1 MPCQFSRTY
10 CVYASTELGRK
21 MKVATALNKQEP
33 IRGEH
38 GASLILIVVSA
49 GFLIIFV
56 FIAFQFYT
64 LNSGSR
70 EVRNA
75 VDAAALNV
83 SKQVATL
90 RVPIGD
96 QFSDVAD
103 KGGLVGMSNI
113 NRVWGK
119 AYLINANAEAIQKEG
134 LANQYTTQNAD
145 QAYRLAQQA
154 NDTLV
159 DTVTCKTK
167 LDAFFN
173 DIANIRRAKLLG
185 SNSELK
191 TVDGPGW
198 DVGMVDRGAQSN
210 LKFDEKQI
218 PKGAAVAPSNAGH
231 VKGYTPFNANNKN
244 FTFASFIP
252 NEMPH
257 LTTDSNFNANDARNN
272 PVTGNPVPNAFRAN
286 GINFGAKAS
295 LSASASSV
303 ANPRHTYRMAIPH
316 AYIAIIMQNM
326 AFWKVKEKDAAP
338 PTPYKFEPQT
348 VFGIKG
354 YKLKNNRILNGY
366 ASLGNEYKSGTLL
379 GSMNALPGNHQEQY
393 ERMLQRIKEI
403 KHDFTMPE
411 LMNMLQRVP
420 PAPMYIIYPVYG
432 TADNTDPSIK
442 IQSVIPGE
450 PLPVAWMNS
459 PIMFDGMAKLIVNE
473 NEQRDEPNYCWPQII
488 GGNPDCEKYTQVSGT
503 VRWAPGTGFGPC
515 LGVLTV
521 SRTTISNFITE

>member
-1 MPCQFSRTY
+1 ML
-10 CVYASTELGRK
+10 V
-21 MKVATALNKQEP
+21 
-33 IRGEH
+33 
-38 GASLILIVVSA
+38 VVSA

-90 RVPIGD
+90 KVPIGD

-134 LANQYTTQNAD
+134 LANSYTVQNAD
-145 QAYRLAQQA
+145 EAFRIAQQS
-154 NDTLV
+154 NDALV
-159 DTVTCKTK
+159 DTVTCKKK
-167 LDAFFN
+167 LDTFFN

-191 TVDGPGW
+191 TIDGPGW
-198 DVGMVDRGAQSN
+198 DVAMVDRGAPSN

-218 PKGAAVAPSNAGH
+218 PKGGSVAPNRGGH
-231 VKGYTPFNANNKN
+231 VSGYTPFTANNKN

-257 LTTDSNFNANDARNN
+257 LTTDSNFNANDARTN
-272 PVTGNPVPNAFRAN
+272 PLIGNPVPNAFRAN
-286 GINFGAKAS
+286 GVNLGTKAS

-303 ANPRHTYRMAIPH
+303 ANPMHEYRLAIPH
-316 AYIAIIMQNM
+316 AYILIVMQNM
-326 AFWKVKEKDAAP
+326 AYWKVKEKEAAKA
-338 PTPYKFEPQT
+338 TPYDFEPKT

-354 YKLKNNRILNGY
+354 YPLKNNRILNGY
-366 ASLGNEYKSGTLL
+366 ASLGNEYRSGTLL

-393 ERMLQRIKEI
+393 DRMLQRIKEI
-403 KHDFTMPE
+403 KHDYSMTD
-411 LMNMLQRVP
+411 MLNLLKSVP
-420 PAPMYIIYPVYG
+420 PASKYIIYPVYG
-432 TADNTDPSIK
+432 SQDKTDPK
-442 IQSVIPGE
+442 IRITPVIDGQ
-450 PLPVAWMNS
+450 PLPESWMNS
-459 PIMFDGMAKLIVNE
+459 PAMFDGIAKIIVNE

-503 VRWAPGTGFGPC
+503 VNWSPGTGFNSC
-515 LGVLTV
+515 LGVLTIA
-521 SRTTISNFITE
+521 RKTISNFITE

>member
-1 MPCQFSRTY
+1 MRNS
-10 CVYASTELGRK
+10 GRMLSSK
-21 MKVATALNKQEP
+21 HRSQN
-33 IRGEH
+33 
-38 GASLILIVVSA
+38 GASLVLVAISA
-49 GFLIIFV
+49 GFLIILL
-56 FIAFQFYT
+56 FIVFQFLT

-83 SKQVATL
+83 SKQVGTL
-90 RVPIGD
+90 KVPVGP

-134 LANQYTTQNAD
+134 LTNQYTTQNAD
-145 QAYRLAQQA
+145 EAYRVAKIA
-154 NDTLV
+154 NDNLVNTLT
-159 DTVTCKTK
+159 DKKT
-167 LDAFFN
+167 LDQFFN
-173 DIANIRRAKLLG
+173 DMANVRKAKLLG
-185 SNSELK
+185 TASELK

-198 DVGMVDRGAQSN
+198 DVAMVDRGAPSN

-218 PKGAAVAPSNAGH
+218 PKGATVAPISANH
-231 VKGYTPFNANNKN
+231 VSGYKPFNANNKD
-244 FTFASFIP
+244 FCFASFIP

-257 LTTDSNFNANDARNN
+257 LTTDSNFNANDSRTS
-272 PVTGNPVPNAFRAN
+272 PLTGNPIPNAFRAN
-286 GINFGAKAS
+286 GINLGNKAS

-303 ANPRHTYRMAIPH
+303 ANPRHEYRLAIPH

-326 AFWKVKEKDAAP
+326 AFWKVKDKDAAP
-338 PTPYKFEPQT
+338 PTFYKYEPET

-379 GSMNALPGNHQEQY
+379 GSLNALPGNHQEQY

-403 KHDFTMPE
+403 KHDYTMGE
-411 LMNMLQRVP
+411 LIGMLQKQP
-420 PAPMYIIYPVYG
+420 PAAMYIIYPTYSS
-432 TADNTDPSIK
+432 ADKTDPT
-442 IQSVIPGE
+442 IQITPVIPGQ

-459 PIMFDGMAKLIVNE
+459 PIMFDGISKLIVDE
-473 NEQRDEPNYCWPQII
+473 TEQKDEPNYCWPQII
-488 GGNPDCEKYTQVSGT
+488 GGNPDCEHFTQVSGKVT
-503 VRWAPGTGFGPC
+503 WAPGTGYGPC
-515 LGVLTV
+515 LGILKVA
-521 SRTTISNFITE
+521 RTTKVNFIVE

>member
-1 MPCQFSRTY
+1 M
-10 CVYASTELGRK
+10 RK
-21 MKVATALNKQEP
+21 AKLHNTRKTSLRE
-33 IRGEH
+33 RGV
-38 GASLILIVVSA
+38 SLVLVVVSA
-49 GFLIIFV
+49 GFLIILV

-64 LNSGSR
+64 LNSSSR

-83 SKQVATL
+83 SKQVSTL
-90 RVPIGD
+90 KVNISD
-96 QFSDVAD
+96 HFSDVSD

-134 LANQYTTQNAD
+134 LANSYTTQNAD
-145 QAYRLAQQA
+145 EAYRIARQA
-154 NDTLV
+154 NDSLV
-159 DTVTCKTK
+159 DAVTNKRT
-167 LDAFFN
+167 LDTFFN
-173 DIANIRRAKLLG
+173 DIANLRRAKLLG
-185 SNSELK
+185 NSSELK
-191 TVDGPGW
+191 TLDGPAW
-198 DVGMVDRGAQSN
+198 DVAMVDRGAPSN
-210 LKFDEKQI
+210 LKFDQKQI
-218 PKGAAVAPSNAGH
+218 PKGATIAPYNGIYI
-231 VKGYTPFNANNKN
+231 KGYTPFTANNKN
-244 FTFASFIP
+244 FTFATFIP

-257 LTTDSNFNANDARNN
+257 LTTDGNFNANDARNN

>member
-1 MPCQFSRTY
+1 MTIAIPQTNRKQMRT
-10 CVYASTELGRK
+10 E
-21 MKVATALNKQEP
+21 
-33 IRGEH
+33 RGV
-38 GASLILIVVSA
+38 SLVLVVVSA
-49 GFLIIFV
+49 GFLIILV

-83 SKQVATL
+83 SKQVAKL
-90 RVPIGD
+90 KVPISD
-96 QFSDVAD
+96 QFADVAD

-134 LANQYTTQNAD
+134 LANSYTTQNAD
-145 QAYRLAQQA
+145 QAYRIAQQS
-154 NDTLV
+154 NDALV
-159 DTVTCKTK
+159 ETVTCKQK
-167 LDAFFN
+167 LDTFFN

-198 DVGMVDRGAQSN
+198 DVAMVDRGAPSN

-218 PKGAAVAPSNAGH
+218 PKGAAVAPSNGGH
-231 VKGYTPFNANNKN
+231 VRGYTPFNANNKN
-244 FTFASFIP
+244 FTFASFVP

-257 LTTDSNFNANDARNN
+257 LTTDSNFNSNDARSN
-272 PVTGNPVPNAFRAN
+272 PLNGNPVPNAFRAN
-286 GINFGAKAS
+286 GINLGTKAS

-303 ANPRHTYRMAIPH
+303 ANPMHEYRLAIPH
-316 AYIAIIMQNM
+316 AFIKINMENM
-326 AFWKVKEKDAAP
+326 AYWKVKDKMAGK
-338 PTPYKFEPQT
+338 PTPYGFEPKT

-354 YKLKNNRILNGY
+354 YELKNNRILNGY

-403 KHDFTMPE
+403 KHDYTMGE
-411 LMNMLQRVP
+411 LMGMLQKVP
-420 PAPMYIIYPVYG
+420 PAPAYIIYPVYSSQ
-432 TADNTDPSIK
+432 DKTDPKIK
-442 IQSVIPGE
+442 IAPYDPQQ
-450 PLPVAWMNS
+450 PLPEAWMNS
-459 PIMFDGMAKLIVNE
+459 PIMFDGIDKLIVDE
-473 NEQRDEPNYCWPQII
+473 HEQRDEPNYCWPQII
-488 GGNPDCEKYTQVSGT
+488 GGNPDCEKYTQVSGK
-503 VRWAPGTGFGPC
+503 VMWAPGTGFGPC
-515 LGVLTV
+515 LGILKI

>member
-1 MPCQFSRTY
+1 MKTANSRLVKKTKR
-10 CVYASTELGRK
+10 E
-21 MKVATALNKQEP
+21 E
-33 IRGEH
+33 RGV
-38 GASLILIVVSA
+38 SLVLVVVSA
-49 GFLIIFV
+49 GFLIILVFV
-56 FIAFQFYT
+56 AFQFYT

-83 SKQVATL
+83 SKQVAKL
-90 RVPIGD
+90 RVPISD

-113 NRVWGK
+113 NRIWGK

-134 LANQYTTQNAD
+134 LANSYTAQNAD
-145 QAYRLAQQA
+145 QAYRIAQQC

-159 DTVTCKTK
+159 ETVTCKQK
-167 LDAFFN
+167 LDSFFN
-173 DIANIRRAKLLG
+173 DIANLRRAKLLG
-185 SNSELK
+185 ANSDLK

-198 DVGMVDRGAQSN
+198 DVAMVDRGAASN

-218 PKGAAVAPSNAGH
+218 PKGAGVAPSSGGH
-231 VKGYTPFNANNKN
+231 VKGYMPFNANNKN
-244 FTFASFIP
+244 FTFASFVP

-257 LTTDSNFNANDARNN
+257 LTTDSNFNANDARTN
-272 PVTGNPVPNAFRAN
+272 PVPGNPVPNAFRAN
-286 GINFGAKAS
+286 GINLGTKAS

-303 ANPRHTYRMAIPH
+303 ANPMHEYRLAIPH
-316 AYIAIIMQNM
+316 AYIKILMSNFAY
-326 AFWKVKEKDAAP
+326 WKVKEKEAAP
-338 PTPYKFEPQT
+338 KTPYGFEPKT

-354 YKLKNNRILNGY
+354 YQLKNNRILNGY

-379 GSMNALPGNHQEQY
+379 GSMNALPGNHKEQY

-403 KHDFTMPE
+403 KHDFTMGE
-411 LMNMLQRVP
+411 LNAMLQSVP
-420 PAPMYIIYPVYG
+420 PAPEYIIYPVYG
-432 TADNTDPSIK
+432 SQDKTDPK
-442 IQSVIPGE
+442 IRIAPIIPGQ
-450 PLPVAWMNS
+450 PLPESWMNS
-459 PIMFDGMAKLIVNE
+459 QTTIDGEAKLIVNE

-503 VRWAPGTGFGPC
+503 VRWAPGTGFNSC
-515 LGVLTV
+515 LGILII